1 MWPLSDQSVAR
12 SADDDVFGEL
22 DSQVAG
28 ESRES
33 FRRRDIRFA
42 WGRITTGMIVHKH
55 NRCRIEL
62 QCSFEYDAWI
72 EDELGQAALL
82 QLLVRY
88 ETAGSVEEQ
97 NPKYFFGKA
106 PHRGLEI
113 GNEFRISRRD
123 SPAHK
128 AGA

>member
-42 WGRITTGMIVHKH
+42 WGRITTGMIVDHPYGPH
-55 NRCRIEL
+55 NVLI
-62 QCSFEYDAWI
+62 YMI
-72 EDELGQAALL
+72 
-82 QLLVRY
+82 
-88 ETAGSVEEQ
+88 
-97 NPKYFFGKA
+97 YFA
-106 PHRGLEI
+106 
-113 GNEFRISRRD
+113 
-123 SPAHK
+123 
-128 AGA
+128 

>member
-1 MWPLSDQSVAR
+1 MRISDWS
-12 SADDDVFGEL
+12 SDVCSSDL
-22 DSQVAG
+22 
-28 ESRES
+28 ES

-97 NPKYFFGKA
+97 NPKYCFGQA
-106 PHRGLEI
+106 PHRGLEL
-113 GNEFRISRRD
+113 GNAFRSEEQTSELPSLMRT
-123 SPAHK
+123 SYAVC
-128 AGA
+128 

>member
-1 MWPLSDQSVAR
+1 MWPQSNQSVAR
-12 SADDDVFGEL
+12 SADDDMFGEF

-28 ESRES
+28 ESREF

-42 WGRITTGMIVHKH
+42 WSRITTGVIVHQH

-72 EDELGQAALL
+72 KDELSQAALL

-88 ETAGSVEEQ
+88 EAAGPVE
-97 NPKYFFGKA
+97 K
-106 PHRGLEI
+106 
-113 GNEFRISRRD
+113 
-123 SPAHK
+123 
-128 AGA
+128 

>member
-1 MWPLSDQSVAR
+1 
-12 SADDDVFGEL
+12 
-22 DSQVAG
+22 
-28 ESRES
+28 
-33 FRRRDIRFA
+33 
-42 WGRITTGMIVHKH
+42 MIVHKH
-55 NRCRIEL
+55 KRCRIEL

-128 AGA
+128 ARSEEHTSELQTLMRISYAVFCLKKETGQDIYSKRRT

>member
-1 MWPLSDQSVAR
+1 
-12 SADDDVFGEL
+12 
-22 DSQVAG
+22 
-28 ESRES
+28 
-33 FRRRDIRFA
+33 
-42 WGRITTGMIVHKH
+42 MIVHKH

-128 AGA
+128 ARSEERRVGKSVSVRVDLGGRRIIKKNRKTLKNSTHHIVRHM

>member
-1 MWPLSDQSVAR
+1 
-12 SADDDVFGEL
+12 
-22 DSQVAG
+22 
-28 ESRES
+28 
-33 FRRRDIRFA
+33 
-42 WGRITTGMIVHKH
+42 MIVHKH

-113 GNEFRISRRD
+113 RSEEHTSELQSLMRISYAVFCLQKKND
-123 SPAHK
+123 ITNYQTYNIKQLSLD
-128 AGA
+128 